1 MKQRSIERPPADIAG
16 YDPTRHTGG
25 YDWDGIAAARA
36 VDFFP
41 DMLTHPD
48 DSPTCKAGSPFV
60 LQPWQQDYI
69 ATLFGWRNKEG
80 GRRYR
85 ESLAGLPRKNG
96 KSTLASGIMLYSM
109 VAEGRTGAQIYSAAQ
124 TRDQA
129 GLVFAMAARMV
140 RQSPRLSKRL
150 KVIDSTKRITYQTTG
165 SFYRAIP
172 ADAGPVHGT
181 KPATVIFDELH
192 TQTRR
197 DLYDA
202 LKTGQGAT
210 INPLFVNITTAGFNR
225 HSICWEV
232 WRYARQV
239 RDGLMPDP
247 HFLPMLYEIGEGDP
261 WDSPETWARCN
272 PNMGVSIG
280 AEFLKGEFERAK
292 VSTAYENT
300 FRNLYLNQWTEQAVR
315 WLPMER
321 WDGCD
326 EAIPDMTGQACYA
339 GLDLSATEDITALAL
354 VFPLDDGMFAV
365 IPKFWIPEETA
376 ARKERQDGVPYRQW
390 IAEGLVTATPGDCV
404 DHSVVRA
411 DINALAQQYRIQEI
425 AFDRALSVGI
435 APQLANEDGFP
446 MEPFGQGWLSM
457 SEPSKTLFRCVMN
470 RKIIHGGHPV
480 LRDMAA
486 NVSIAR
492 DAADNIKPVKD
503 KSTGR
508 IDGIV
513 ALIMALGRAT
523 AATHID
529 SIYESRGVRS
539 LGGSEPEPQAV
550 TAKPES
556 NWLNTSDWDRDD
568 D

>member
-1 MKQRSIERPPADIAG
+1 VTLRTIDRPPADIAG
-16 YDPTRHTGG
+16 YDPLLSAEG
-25 YDWDGIAAARA
+25 YEWDGVEAARA
-36 VDFFP
+36 VDFFA

-48 DSPTCKAGSPFV
+48 DSPTAKAGSPFV
-60 LQPWQQDYI
+60 LQPWQADYI
-69 ATLFGWRNKEG
+69 ATLFGWRSKADRS
-80 GRRYR
+80 RRYR

-109 VAEGRTGAQIYSAAQ
+109 LAEGRQGAQIYSAAQ

-129 GLVFAMAARMV
+129 GLIFAMAARMV
-140 RQSPRLSKRL
+140 RQSPKLSKRL
-150 KVIDSTKRITYQTTG
+150 KIIDSTKRITYQKAG

-192 TQTRR
+192 TQARR

-202 LKTGQGAT
+202 LKTGQGST
-210 INPLFVNITTAGFNR
+210 VNPLFVNITTAGFNR

-232 WRYARQV
+232 WQYARQV
-239 RDGLMPDP
+239 RDGVMPDP
-247 HFLPMLYEIGEGDP
+247 TFLPMLYELKDGQA
-261 WDSPETWARCN
+261 WDSPETWRECN
-272 PNMGVSIG
+272 PNFGVSIS
-280 AEFLKGEFERAK
+280 ADFLRQEYERAK

-315 WLPMER
+315 WIPMER
-321 WDGCD
+321 WDDCD
-326 EAIPDMTGQACYA
+326 EALPDLTGQPCYA

-354 VFPLDDGMFAV
+354 VFPLDDGTFAV
-365 IPKFWIPEETA
+365 LPKFWIPEETA
-376 ARKERQDGVPYRQW
+376 ARKERQDAVPYRKW

-411 DINALAQQYRIQEI
+411 DINRLAQQYTIREI
-425 AFDRALSVGI
+425 AYDRALSIGI
-435 APQLANEDGFP
+435 APQLAQEDGFP

-457 SEPSKTLFRCVMN
+457 SEPSKTLFRLVMK
-470 RKIIHGGHPV
+470 RQLVHGGNPV
-480 LRDMAA
+480 LRWMAA
-486 NVSIAR
+486 NVSVAR

-513 ALIMALGRAT
+513 ATIMGLGRAT
-523 AATHID
+523 ALAGQQWYYATN
-529 SIYESRGVRS
+529 GVEI
-539 LGGSEPEPQAV
+539 G
-550 TAKPES
+550 
-556 NWLNTSDWDRDD
+556 
-568 D
+568 